1 MSYQTNANR
10 GRSVNEFTSAE
21 RFLEGVIDPAALR
34 RQARVVRA
42 VRRRRKIDIV
52 DFVMSTVMLVCGRGG
67 QSFAEMRRDLL
78 RRTGVHVARSAFWD
92 RFTPGY
98 ARLLAWLL
106 GVLQKRAWRSCPR
119 YRGRLKHFSDVLA
132 IDSTVIT
139 LDDSLARR
147 WKGTRSNRKAALK
160 VHTIV
165 RACTGE
171 LLRHKITAE
180 AHGDGRELKVGS
192 WARGALF
199 LFDRA
204 YRSASS
210 WSRVHRLGGY
220 FVTRLPAS
228 YTARIVANNRRHRGR
243 ARAVIGK
250 PIKEAV
256 GGLKRAFIDVDCSFN
271 IRIRAY
277 RSRRGRR
284 LTQTFRVV
292 GIWQPKHKRYLLFVT
307 NLPVDGYNPE
317 DVSELYRLRAEVE
330 HFYRMAKGGLGLNE
344 LPTTKPHIVQA
355 FVRAALIRASVAMQA
370 RRQAERH
377 LPSGRW
383 INAETWTRT
392 WRSAL
397 ESLLFGAT
405 PKSWFSSW
413 RRLAHVTM
421 DPNLKR
427 PPLRTLVAGA
437 EATGAGTV
445 FR

>member
-1 MSYQTNANR
+1 MNDS
-10 GRSVNEFTSAE
+10 TSAE
-21 RFLEGVIDPAALR
+21 RFLEEVIDPSALR
-34 RQARVVRA
+34 RQAGLVGA
-42 VRRRRKIDIV
+42 SRRRRKIDIV

-67 QSFAEMRRDLL
+67 QTFAEMRRDLF

-92 RFTPGY
+92 RFSPAY
-98 ARLLAWLL
+98 ARLLAWVL
-106 GVLQKRAWRSCPR
+106 GILQKRAWSSCPK
-119 YRGRLKHFSDVLA
+119 YRGRLRHFSDVLA
-132 IDSTVIT
+132 VDSTVVT
-139 LDDSLARR
+139 LDDSLARK

-180 AHGDGRELKVGS
+180 AHGDGRELKVGR

-210 WSRVHRLGGY
+210 WWRVHRLGGY

-228 YTARIVANNRRHRGR
+228 YTARIVAVNRRHRGR
-243 ARAVIGK
+243 TRALVGK

-256 GGLKRAFIDVDCSFN
+256 RGLKRAFIDVDCSFSV
-271 IRIRAY
+271 RVRPY
-277 RSRRGRR
+277 RGRRGRR
-284 LTQTFRVV
+284 ITQTFRVV
-292 GIWQPKHKRYLLFVT
+292 GIWQPKHKRHLLFVT
-307 NLPVDGYNPE
+307 NLPVDAYSPE
-317 DVSELYRLRAEVE
+317 DVSALYRLRLEVE
-330 HFYRMAKGGLGLNE
+330 HFYRVAKGGLGLNE
-344 LPTTKPHIVQA
+344 MPTTKPHIVQA

-377 LPSGRW
+377 LPKGRW
-383 INAETWTRT
+383 INAETWTKT

-397 ESLLFGAT
+397 ESLLFDKT
-405 PKSWFSSW
+405 PKRWLSSW
-413 RRLAHVTM
+413 RRLARVTM

-427 PPLRTLVAGA
+427 QPLRMLVAGA
-437 EATGAGTV
+437 GTAGDTSV